1 MVNKGAFPAADH
13 LIGSNPALERY
24 KEILGQQGYQEL
36 LSTLEKPLP
45 GAIRINTLKVD
56 PHRSI
61 EKWQKLYNW
70 DIKCVPYY
78 EHGWQV
84 RDPEVSISR
93 TIEHS
98 MGEYYVQ
105 DAASML
111 PVSLFDKSNFKH
123 RLILDMAASPGG
135 KTTHISDITRDGSLI
150 IANDGSASRIQA
162 LKVVLQ
168 NWGSINFAIT
178 NYPGEQIGNWY
189 PDTFDAILLDAPCS
203 MENLR
208 HGIHQETRQTT
219 TTERLRLSQRQFS
232 LLESAFK
239 ALKSGGQLVYA
250 TCSLAPEEDEMVL
263 DALLKKYPREARIVD
278 IPRSIIDAPGLTR
291 FGDQELEPSLRNAL
305 RLWPHIADTSG
316 FFCAK
321 IDKLGPVSNSEQ
333 QIPSRDFAKTG
344 LRALQA
350 NEVSQ
355 ITGAISDDFGFDIQ
369 EAMDT
374 LDVDLFSRNNAI
386 FLVPRRFHSEF
397 NSWPFHSLGM
407 QIGKLIGLTFQ
418 PTHEFLSRFGYHFTK
433 GIVCLP
439 DEQVGM
445 WMAGLDLRS
454 DLPQAPADGRTS
466 LVMDNHG
473 RILGG
478 GKVQANRLRNLLPSH
493 CLLPGISSKNR
504 R

>member
-1 MVNKGAFPAADH
+1 MVKKSPVSSVNH
-13 LIGSNPALERY
+13 LERSDPVLERY
-24 KEILGQQGYQEL
+24 MEILGQQGYQDL

-61 EKWQKLYNW
+61 EKWRRSYNW
-70 DIKCVPYY
+70 DIRPVPYY

-111 PVSLFDKSNFKH
+111 PVSLFDRSKFNHS
-123 RLILDMAASPGG
+123 LILDMAASPGG
-135 KTTHISDITRDGSLI
+135 KTTHISDITHDGSLI

-168 NWGSINFAIT
+168 NWGAINFAIT
-178 NYPGEQIGNWY
+178 NYPGEQVGKWF

-208 HGIHQETRQTT
+208 HGIHQEARQTT
-219 TTERLRLSQRQFS
+219 TTERLRLSQRQFL
-232 LLESAFK
+232 LLESAFE

-263 DALLKKYPREARIVD
+263 DALLKKYPRQARIVE
-278 IPRSIIDAPGLTR
+278 IPKSMIDAPGLTR
-291 FGDQELEPSLRNAL
+291 FNGQELKPSLRNAL

-316 FFCAK
+316 FFCTK
-321 IDKLGPVSNSEQ
+321 IGKMSPVSNREQ
-333 QIPSRDFAKTG
+333 EIPSRDFAKTG

-350 NEVSQ
+350 NEVTQ
-355 ITGAISDDFGFDIQ
+355 ISRAISDDFGFEILD
-369 EAMDT
+369 AMDSSGF
-374 LDVDLFSRNNAI
+374 DLFSRNNTI
-386 FLVPRRFHSEF
+386 FLVPHRFHSEF
-397 NSWPFHSLGM
+397 NTLPFHSLGM
-407 QIGKLIGLTFQ
+407 QIGRFIGQTFQ
-418 PTHEFLSRFGYHFTK
+418 PTHEFLSRFGYHFSK
-433 GIVCLP
+433 GIVYLP
-439 DEQVGM
+439 DEQVGL
-445 WMAGLDLRS
+445 WMAGMDLRS
-454 DLPQAPADGRTS
+454 DLPKAPADGRTS

-493 CLLPGISSKNR
+493 CLLAGISSKNR